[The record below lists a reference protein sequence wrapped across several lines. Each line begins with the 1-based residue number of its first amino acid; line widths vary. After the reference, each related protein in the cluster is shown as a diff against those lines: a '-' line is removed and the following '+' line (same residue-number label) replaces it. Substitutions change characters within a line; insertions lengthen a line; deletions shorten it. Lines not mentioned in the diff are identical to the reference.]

1 MGSTGGRRRRRR
13 AIFWAVAAVVLLTA
27 GAWFQSN
34 RVDPDEISQA
44 EYRRLATTFEGGAFE
59 TIPETRTVVVLP
71 AGSALAGVLRDRLPA
86 STASG
91 HRAEAQ
97 GAYDS
102 ASGEIRISG
111 DRARLEATFPRWL
124 QPVFTGTL
132 RHAYGHAFIEDYLAT
147 HGFTLEGE
155 AFLAYTETGF
165 QPDASAYPDDI
176 RPVMEEFDALPAD
189 VYDEPQYAATFA
201 EYMAESYR
209 RFIEGEPVPPKTE
222 AFLKAQ
228 AAAQ

>member
-1 MGSTGGRRRRRR
+1 MSSTGGGLRRRRV
-13 AIFWAVAAVVLLTA
+13 ISWAGATVVLLTA
-27 GAWFQSN
+27 GAWFQLS
-34 RVDPDEISQA
+34 RTDPEEVSQA
-44 EYRRLATTFEGGAFE
+44 EYRRLATTFEGGAF
-59 TIPETRTVVVLP
+59 TTVPGTRTVVVLP
-71 AGSALAGVLRDRLPA
+71 EGDALMGVIRDRM
-86 STASG
+86 TAPFG
-91 HRAEAQ
+91 TGGRAEAQ

-102 ASGEIRISG
+102 RTGEIRISG
-111 DRARLEATFPRWL
+111 DRARLEATFPEWL
-124 QPVFTGTL
+124 QPVFVGTL
-132 RHAYGHAFIEDYLAT
+132 RHAYGHAFIEDYFAT

-176 RPVMEEFDALPAD
+176 RPVMEEFDALPVD

-222 AFLKAQ
+222 VFLKAQ
-228 AAAQ
+228 ATTH